1 VTSLFGPSTHPLQG
15 RSVRRVDRSL
25 LTDWERPPSRT
36 STTGSSERG
45 APEESSPPKWRVP
58 FAPMGSRDDSVARP
72 VIVFAVAGLLA
83 LGLVAAS
90 GIVVVRRLA
99 ADEALSEA
107 QQLTAI
113 SARVVERRVNDGLL
127 TGDAES
133 LAAIASVVFPAVL
146 HDPIV
151 RVKIWAADGT
161 ILYSDKSRLIGS
173 RYTLGDE
180 ELGTLKS
187 GDVVAELS
195 DLQAPENRY
204 ERSFGQLM
212 EVYTRIE
219 TPGRTP
225 LLFETYQRAS
235 SIAGSGRELA
245 WTFAPV
251 LVVSLVAFAILVVT
265 LAWGLTRRVR
275 RAQFERERLM
285 QRATQSSDRERRRI
299 AADLHDGPVQELAG
313 LAMSLSAAAE
323 GTNGASARAVLR
335 DSASAVRG
343 SVRALRSAI
352 VGIYP
357 PNLQRAGL
365 PSALSDLVARL
376 RSQGID
382 AELEVELGEG
392 FGEQVDTLIYRV
404 CQEALR
410 NVEEHADAQHL
421 RISVRRES
429 DLAVV
434 EVADDGRGID
444 PEELERA
451 RDEGHVGLEILHDL
465 VRDAGGVLTTR
476 PGDGGGTI
484 VRVEVGIR

>member
-1 VTSLFGPSTHPLQG
+1 
-15 RSVRRVDRSL
+15 
-25 LTDWERPPSRT
+25 
-36 STTGSSERG
+36 
-45 APEESSPPKWRVP
+45 
-58 FAPMGSRDDSVARP
+58 MGSRDDSVARP
-72 VIVFAVAGLLA
+72 VILFAMAGLLA

-180 ELGTLKS
+180 ELGTLMS

-219 TPGRTP
+219 TPGGTP

-251 LVVSLVAFAILVVT
+251 LVVSLVA
-265 LAWGLTRRVR
+265 RVR
-275 RAQFERERLM
+275 
-285 QRATQSSDRERRRI
+285 DPRRRPGVGPD
-299 AADLHDGPVQELAG
+299 AA
-313 LAMSLSAAAE
+313 
-323 GTNGASARAVLR
+323 GA
-335 DSASAVRG
+335 
-343 SVRALRSAI
+343 
-352 VGIYP
+352 
-357 PNLQRAGL
+357 
-365 PSALSDLVARL
+365 
-376 RSQGID
+376 
-382 AELEVELGEG
+382 
-392 FGEQVDTLIYRV
+392 
-404 CQEALR
+404 
-410 NVEEHADAQHL
+410 
-421 RISVRRES
+421 
-429 DLAVV
+429 
-434 EVADDGRGID
+434 
-444 PEELERA
+444 
-451 RDEGHVGLEILHDL
+451 
-465 VRDAGGVLTTR
+465 TR
-476 PGDGGGTI
+476 PART
-484 VRVEVGIR
+484 

>member
-1 VTSLFGPSTHPLQG
+1 
-15 RSVRRVDRSL
+15 
-25 LTDWERPPSRT
+25 
-36 STTGSSERG
+36 
-45 APEESSPPKWRVP
+45 
-58 FAPMGSRDDSVARP
+58 M
-72 VIVFAVAGLLA
+72 
-83 LGLVAAS
+83 
-90 GIVVVRRLA
+90 
-99 ADEALSEA
+99 
-107 QQLTAI
+107 
-113 SARVVERRVNDGLL
+113 
-127 TGDAES
+127 
-133 LAAIASVVFPAVL
+133 
-146 HDPIV
+146 
-151 RVKIWAADGT
+151 
-161 ILYSDKSRLIGS
+161 
-173 RYTLGDE
+173 
-180 ELGTLKS
+180 
-187 GDVVAELS
+187 
-195 DLQAPENRY
+195 
-204 ERSFGQLM
+204 
-212 EVYTRIE
+212 
-219 TPGRTP
+219 
-225 LLFETYQRAS
+225 
-235 SIAGSGRELA
+235 
-245 WTFAPV
+245 
-251 LVVSLVAFAILVVT
+251 
-265 LAWGLTRRVR
+265 R
-275 RAQFERERLM
+275 RAQLERERLM

-313 LAMSLSAAAE
+313 LAISLSATAE
-323 GTNGASARAVLR
+323 GTNGTSARGVLR

-343 SVRALRSAI
+343 TVRTLRSAI

-376 RSQGID
+376 RPQGID

-421 RISVRRES
+421 RISVRREC